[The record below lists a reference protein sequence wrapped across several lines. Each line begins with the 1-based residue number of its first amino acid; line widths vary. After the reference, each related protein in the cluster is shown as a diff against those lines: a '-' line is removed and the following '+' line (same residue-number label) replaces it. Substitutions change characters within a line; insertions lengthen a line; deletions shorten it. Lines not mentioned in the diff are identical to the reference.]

1 MGDKLHFAA
10 TMLAL
15 SLEILPA
22 SAAFN
27 LIRTY
32 SGSNFLGQFDF
43 RDTAYFH
50 SIGIPSGDPTNGF
63 VDYQSAS
70 AASSK
75 GLTRVQSN
83 GQVYLGVDYTSTL
96 STSAQGR
103 ASIRLESKDTYG
115 PGTLLVADIAHMPA
129 NACGVWPSFWSYNF
143 GENPMGE
150 IDIIEGGAA
159 AGLQE
164 RNIVS
169 LHTCSACQ
177 FTNIGGTDPRSNCA
191 LGGDCS
197 DGATN
202 WDGCGSTGNSQ
213 SYGDAFNAA
222 GGGVYASYLQ
232 NDRLRIWSWPKASV
246 PADLTS
252 GSPNPEG
259 WGTPSS
265 DFKTSNGGCNLG
277 DNFQAQTIIINT
289 DFCGSMI
296 DDDTWTS
303 ETYCSNVAS
312 TCKAYVAGQPAA
324 FSEAYWL
331 FNSIKLYQSTGTDN
345 KVSTDG
351 NCGGTTA
358 QTCQGST
365 FGNCCSQYGYCGS
378 TSVYCGTGCQSS
390 FGTCT

>member
-1 MGDKLHFAA
+1 MRSKLHVVA

-15 SLEILPA
+15 SLDVSPA
-22 SAAFN
+22 SAALN
-27 LIRTY
+27 LVRTY
-32 SGSNFLGQFDF
+32 SGSNFLDQFYF

-50 SIGIPSGDPTNGF
+50 SIGIESGDPTDGF

-75 GLTRVQSN
+75 GLTKVQSN
-83 GQVYLGVDYTSTL
+83 GQVYIGVDSTTKL

-103 ASIRLESKDTYG
+103 ASVRLESKETF
-115 PGTLLVADIAHMPA
+115 GTGSLLVADIAHMPA
-129 NACGVWPSFWSYNF
+129 NQCAVWPAFWSYNF

-150 IDIIEGGAA
+150 IDIIEGGGA

-177 FTNIGGTDPRSNCA
+177 FTKIGGTDERANCA

-197 DGATN
+197 DASTN
-202 WDGCGSTGNSQ
+202 WDGCGSTGNAQ
-213 SYGDAFNAA
+213 SYGDALNSA
-222 GGGVYASYLQ
+222 GGGVYATYLQ
-232 NDRLRIWSWPKASV
+232 DNRLRIWSWPRASV

-252 GSPNPEG
+252 GSPSPEG

-265 DFKTSNGGCNLG
+265 DFKTSDGGCNIG

-296 DDDTWTS
+296 DEGTWKAVTS
-303 ETYCSNVAS
+303 CSSQAS
-312 TCKAYVAGQPAA
+312 TCAAYVAGNPGA
-324 FSEAYWL
+324 FADAYWL
-331 FNSIKLYQSTGTDN
+331 FNSIKLYQS
-345 KVSTDG
+345 
-351 NCGGTTA
+351 
-358 QTCQGST
+358 
-365 FGNCCSQYGYCGS
+365 
-378 TSVYCGTGCQSS
+378 
-390 FGTCT
+390 

>member
-1 MGDKLHFAA
+1 
-10 TMLAL
+10 MLAL
-15 SLEILPA
+15 GLEVMPA

-32 SGSNFLGQFDF
+32 SGSNLLGQFNF

-50 SIGIPSGDPTNGF
+50 SIGIDSGDPTNGF
-63 VDYQSAS
+63 VDYESAS

-75 GLTRVQSN
+75 GLTKVNSN
-83 GQVYLGVDYTSTL
+83 GQVYLGADYTTTL
-96 STSAQGR
+96 STTAQGR
-103 ASIRLESKDTYG
+103 ASVRLESKETYG
-115 PGTLLVADIAHMPA
+115 PGTLLVADIAHMPG
-129 NACGVWPSFWSYNF
+129 NSCGVWPSFWSYNF
-143 GENPMGE
+143 GENPIGE
-150 IDIIEGGAA
+150 IDIIEGGGA

-197 DGATN
+197 DASTN
-202 WDGCGSTGNSQ
+202 WDGCGSTGNAQ

-232 NDRLRIWSWPKASV
+232 DDRLRIWSWPKASV
-246 PADLTS
+246 PADLTG

-259 WGTPSS
+259 WGTASS
-265 DFKTSNGGCNLG
+265 DFKTSSGGCSLG
-277 DNFQAQTIIINT
+277 ENFQSQTIIINT
-289 DFCGSMI
+289 DFCGSVV
-296 DDDTWTS
+296 DDDTWAAETS
-303 ETYCSNVAS
+303 CSGVAS

-331 FNSIKLYQSTGTDN
+331 FNSIKLYQSSGTGGN

-358 QTCQGST
+358 QTCLGST
-365 FGNCCSQYGYCGS
+365 FGDCCSQYGYCGS
-378 TSVYCGTGCQSS
+378 TSVYCGTGCQSG
-390 FGTCT
+390 FGKCT